1 MYRILLLDD
10 EQNVLLALQRSLKNI
25 AKEWDMK
32 IELFHAP
39 KDALQRLSDTAFD
52 FIISDYHMPEM
63 NGIQFL
69 SIAKEMQPD
78 AIRLMLSASAEF
90 KTILSAINDAEVFR
104 YIAKPW
110 NQEELLET
118 IQLARARRQQ
128 IVEDHQLAD
137 ELRVQRGMM
146 TPQEQEIKRLEETEP
161 GITKV
166 KWGPDGSVLLD
177 ES

>member
-1 MYRILLLDD
+1 MLKILLLDD
-10 EQNVLLALQRSLKNI
+10 EQNVLSALQRSLKQA
-25 AKEWDMK
+25 AKDFDMSM
-32 IELFHAP
+32 ELFISP
-39 KDALQRLSDTAFD
+39 KDAMQRLSNTAFD
-52 FIISDYHMPEM
+52 IIISDYHMPEM

-69 SIAKEMQPD
+69 SIAKEIQPD

-90 KTILSAINDAEVFR
+90 KTILGAINDAEVFR

-110 NQEELLET
+110 VQDELLET
-118 IQLARARRQQ
+118 IQLAVARRKQLL
-128 IVEDHQLAD
+128 EDHRLAD

-146 TPQEQEIKRLEETEP
+146 TPQEQEMKRLEETEP

-177 ES
+177 

>member
-10 EQNVLLALQRSLKNI
+10 EQNVLLALQRSLKSV
-25 AKEWDMK
+25 AKDMEMTM
-32 IELFHAP
+32 ELFNAP
-39 KDALQRLSDTAFD
+39 QEAIQRLSDTPFD
-52 FIISDYHMPEM
+52 FIISDYHMPGM

-69 SIAKEMQPD
+69 AIAKEMQPG

-90 KTILSAINDAEVFR
+90 KTILGAINDAEVFR

-118 IQLARARRQQ
+118 IQLAAVRRQQ
-128 IVEDHQLAD
+128 IMEDQRLAD

-146 TPQEQEIKRLEETEP
+146 TPQEQELKRLEETEP

-177 ES
+177 

>member
-1 MYRILLLDD
+1 MHRILLLDD
-10 EQNVLLALQRSLKNI
+10 EQNVLLALQRSLKSV
-25 AKEWDMK
+25 AKDLDMK
-32 IELFHAP
+32 MELFNSP
-39 KDALQRLSDTAFD
+39 KDAVARLSDTVFD

-78 AIRLMLSASAEF
+78 AVRLMLSASAEF
-90 KTILSAINDAEVFR
+90 KTILGAINDAEVFR

-110 NQEELLET
+110 DQDELFEI
-118 IQLARARRQQ
+118 IQQANARRQQ
-128 IVEDHQLAD
+128 LLEDRRLAD
-137 ELRVQRGMM
+137 ELRVQRGVM
-146 TPQEQEIKRLEETEP
+146 TPQEQETKRLEETEP

-177 ES
+177 

>member
-10 EQNVLLALQRSLKNI
+10 EQNVLLALQRSLKGI
-25 AKEWDMK
+25 AKDLEMTM
-32 IELFHAP
+32 ELFNVPQEAI
-39 KDALQRLSDTAFD
+39 QRLSDTPFD
-52 FIISDYHMPEM
+52 FIVSDYHMPGM

-69 SIAKEMQPD
+69 AIAKEMQPG

-90 KTILSAINDAEVFR
+90 KTILGAINDAEVFR

-118 IQLARARRQQ
+118 IQLAAVRRQQ
-128 IVEDHQLAD
+128 IMEDQKLAD
-137 ELRVQRGMM
+137 ELRVQRGMIS
-146 TPQEQEIKRLEETEP
+146 PQEQELKRLEETEP

-177 ES
+177 